1 MSASV
6 KPRAVIV
13 GGSLSGLFT
22 ATTLR
27 QAGWDVDLFELSP
40 NELDSRGGGIVLQPD
55 VLAAFRFAGVAL
67 PARLGVESGDRIYLD
82 RDDNLIEQFYMPQT
96 QTSWNLLYTT
106 MKQALPAESLHAGEA
121 FTGFDV
127 DGEQVVAHF
136 ATGRSERADLLI
148 GADGARSSV
157 RRVLLPEVA
166 PSYAG
171 YVAWRGLVP
180 ENALPQ
186 QAADVLRD
194 RFTFQQGP
202 GYSALA
208 YLVPGEDGSTTPGE
222 RRWNWV
228 WYHKQTRDEL
238 DQLLV
243 DRDGKQR
250 TFSMPPGST
259 KEADIDVLRAASGS
273 LLAPAFQAL
282 VASTQ
287 EPFVQA
293 IQDLRVPR
301 MVFGRVILL
310 GDAAFVPRPHTAGST
325 AKAAANAL
333 ALATTLASTPHTGA
347 ALDGALARWERAQL
361 QLGIRMTD
369 VGVSLG
375 NRLMNIEH

>member
-1 MSASV
+1 MNTSV

-27 QAGWDVDLFELSP
+27 RAGWDVDVFELSS

-67 PARLGVESGDRIYLD
+67 PKRLGVESGDRIYLD
-82 RDDNLIEQFYMPQT
+82 RDDNLIEQFTMPQT

-106 MKQALPAESLHAGEA
+106 MKQELPAESLHSGEA
-121 FTGFDV
+121 FTGFEV

-180 ENALPQ
+180 EDALPLR
-186 QAADVLRD
+186 AANILRD

-202 GYSALA
+202 AHSALA
-208 YLVPGEDGSTTPGE
+208 YLVPGENGSTTAGE
-222 RRWNWV
+222 LRWNWV
-228 WYHKQTRDEL
+228 
-238 DQLLV
+238 
-243 DRDGKQR
+243 
-250 TFSMPPGST
+250 
-259 KEADIDVLRAASGS
+259 
-273 LLAPAFQAL
+273 
-282 VASTQ
+282 
-287 EPFVQA
+287 
-293 IQDLRVPR
+293 
-301 MVFGRVILL
+301 
-310 GDAAFVPRPHTAGST
+310 
-325 AKAAANAL
+325 
-333 ALATTLASTPHTGA
+333 
-347 ALDGALARWERAQL
+347 
-361 QLGIRMTD
+361 
-369 VGVSLG
+369 
-375 NRLMNIEH
+375 

>member
-27 QAGWDVDLFELSP
+27 QAGWDVDVFELSP

-55 VLAAFRFAGVAL
+55 VLAAFRFGGVAL
-67 PARLGVESGDRIYLD
+67 PERLGVESGDRIYLD

-121 FTGFDV
+121 FTGFDTE
-127 DGEQVVAHF
+127 GEQVVAHF

-157 RRVLLPEVA
+157 RHVLLPEVV

-202 GYSALA
+202 GHSALA
-208 YLVPGEDGSTTPGE
+208 YLVPGEDGSTTSGE

-228 WYHKQTRDEL
+228 WYRKQTRDEL

-250 TFSMPPGST
+250 TFSMPPGAT
-259 KEADIDVLRAASGS
+259 KELDIDVLRAASGS

-369 VGVSLG
+369 LGVSLG
-375 NRLMNIEH
+375 NRLMNIER

>member
-1 MSASV
+1 MNTSV

-27 QAGWDVDLFELSP
+27 RAGWDVDVFELSP

-67 PARLGVESGDRIYLD
+67 PKRLGVESGDRIYLD
-82 RDDNLIEQFYMPQT
+82 RDDNLIEQFTMPQT

-106 MKQALPAESLHAGEA
+106 MKRALPPESLHAGEA

-136 ATGRSERADLLI
+136 ATGRSERADLLV

-157 RRVLLPEVA
+157 RRVLLPEVT

-202 GYSALA
+202 EHSALS

-228 WYHKQTRDEL
+228 WYRKQTRDEL
-238 DQLLV
+238 AQLLV

-250 TFSMPPGST
+250 TFSMPPGAT
-259 KEADIDVLRAASGS
+259 KEADIDVLRTASAA

-333 ALATTLASTPHTGA
+333 ALATTLASTPHTSA
-347 ALDGALARWERAQL
+347 ALDGALARWERTQL

-369 VGVSLG
+369 LGVSLG

>member
-1 MSASV
+1 MNTSA

-13 GGSLSGLFT
+13 GGSLSGLFA

-27 QAGWDVDLFELSP
+27 QAGWDVDVFELSP

-55 VLAAFRFAGVAL
+55 VLAAFRFAGMAF
-67 PARLGVESGDRIYLD
+67 PERLGVESGDRIYLD
-82 RDDNLIEQFYMPQT
+82 RDDNLIEQFTMPQT

-121 FTGFDV
+121 FTGFDIE
-127 DGEQVVAHF
+127 GEEVVAHF

-202 GYSALA
+202 EHSALA
-208 YLVPGEDGSTTPGE
+208 YLARARTARPRPASAAGTGSGIASRHAVNSISCWSIATASNARSRCPRAPRKRRISTFCAPLPAHYWRRRF
-222 RRWNWV
+222 RRWSPRR
-228 WYHKQTRDEL
+228 KSRSC
-238 DQLLV
+238 
-243 DRDGKQR
+243 RPSR
-250 TFSMPPGST
+250 TYGCPGWC
-259 KEADIDVLRAASGS
+259 SG
-273 LLAPAFQAL
+273 
-282 VASTQ
+282 
-287 EPFVQA
+287 E
-293 IQDLRVPR
+293 
-301 MVFGRVILL
+301 
-310 GDAAFVPRPHTAGST
+310 
-325 AKAAANAL
+325 
-333 ALATTLASTPHTGA
+333 
-347 ALDGALARWERAQL
+347 
-361 QLGIRMTD
+361 
-369 VGVSLG
+369 
-375 NRLMNIEH
+375 